1 MFQFRAFPS
10 HGYFI
15 YRAITGYCPVV
26 LPHSEISGSQ
36 LICSSPKLFAA
47 CHVLHRLLMPRH
59 SPCALISLTW
69 RQKGLHYASPAA
81 KRRASA
87 PFRPFCLF
95 GPKPKALSRFLAV
108 DETLCFFPSSAAMN
122 VHSFRFSNYAGPTE
136 DVSTKLYLL
145 PDFVPHL
152 LSLCSRRSSRRALC
166 CLAFLSFLCSV
177 FKVQFPETGMVENS
191 GIEPLTS

>member
-10 HGYFI
+10 YGYFI
-15 YRAITGYCPVV
+15 HRTITGYCPVV
-26 LPHSEISGSQ
+26 FPHSEISGSQ

-59 SPCALISLTW
+59 SPCALISLTCG
-69 RQKGLHYASPAA
+69 RRDCTTLRPPQSGEHPLRSVPSAFSGQSRGLCPEFA
-81 KRRASA
+81 K
-87 PFRPFCLF
+87 
-95 GPKPKALSRFLAV
+95 

-136 DVSTKLYLL
+136 DVSTKLYQL

-152 LSLCSRRSSRRALC
+152 LSLCSRRSSHRALC
-166 CLAFLSFLCSV
+166 CLAFLSLLCSV
-177 FKVQFPETGMVENS
+177 FKVQLRGVPSKLNNARV
-191 GIEPLTS
+191 